1 MKGLIYREFYLS
13 RKPVVYMLLAYFIF
27 VVMITMIIIST
38 YAGNLAKSNDSADT
52 RDYLLS
58 QMYLY
63 AGLIGMAGCT
73 YGHNDLIEKD
83 YKSRWQLYSYT
94 LPVPEKKIMQS
105 KLILRTILLALGFVL
120 AVIAEVIFSAAGK
133 VSVSTEHIK
142 NILVILFVYGSMCI
156 IDIPYMII
164 MKTQNR
170 GVAFVMIFFVPLTAA
185 IIYGAYKFEK
195 FCSAEAA
202 RLYPNMES
210 DAGMMKVAMPYLTK
224 WRDIFLWAG
233 PFILIGIVIIAY
245 FWGIKEL
252 KRRRY

>member
-13 RKPVVYMLLAYFIF
+13 RKTMVYMLLAYIIF
-27 VVMITMIIIST
+27 VLMITMIIIST

-52 RDYLLS
+52 RNYLLS
-58 QMYLY
+58 QMYIY
-63 AGLIGMAGCT
+63 AGLIAMAGCT

-94 LPVPEKKIMQS
+94 LPVPEKKIILS
-105 KLILRTILLALGFVL
+105 KLTVRITLLLSGFVL
-120 AVIAEVIFSAAGK
+120 AIIAEFIFSAAGK
-133 VSVSTEHIK
+133 VPASMEHFK
-142 NILVILFVYGSMCI
+142 NIFVMMCVYGAMCI
-156 IDIPYMII
+156 ADIPYLLI
-164 MKTQNR
+164 MKTQNK
-170 GVAFVMIFFVPLTAA
+170 GAAFVMIFFVPLTAA

-202 RLYPNMES
+202 RLYPDMES

-233 PFILIGIVIIAY
+233 PFILIGAIMIAY

>member
-13 RKPVVYMLLAYFIF
+13 RKPIAYMLLAYIIF
-27 VVMITMIIIST
+27 VLMITMIIIST
-38 YAGNLAKSNDSADT
+38 YAGNLAKNNDSADT
-52 RDYLLS
+52 RNYLLS
-58 QMYLY
+58 QMYIY

-94 LPVPEKKIMQS
+94 LPVHEKKIMQS

-133 VSVSTEHIK
+133 VPVSTEHIK

-170 GVAFVMIFFVPLTAA
+170 GVAFAMIFIIPLTAA
-185 IIYGAYKFEK
+185 VGYGTYKFTK
-195 FCSAEAA
+195 FCYAEAA
-202 RLYPNMES
+202 RLYPDMKG

-233 PFILIGIVIIAY
+233 PFILIGIVIITY

>member
-13 RKPVVYMLLAYFIF
+13 RKAVAFMLLAYIIF

-38 YAGNLAKSNDSADT
+38 YAGNLAKDSENAEI
-52 RDYLLS
+52 RSYLLT

-63 AGLIGMAGCT
+63 AALIGMLGCT

-83 YKSRWQLYSYT
+83 YKSKWQLYSYT
-94 LPVPEKKIMQS
+94 LPVSEKKIILS
-105 KLILRTILLALGFVL
+105 KLTVRITLLLSGFVL
-120 AVIAEVIFSAAGK
+120 AIIAEFIFSTAGK
-133 VSVSTEHIK
+133 VPVSTEHIK

-164 MKTQNR
+164 MKTQNK
-170 GVAFVMIFFVPLTAA
+170 GVAFALIWTAPLMAG
-185 IIYGAYKFEK
+185 IMYGAYKFTN
-195 FCSAEAA
+195 FCTSEAK
-202 RLYPNMES
+202 RLYPDMEV
-210 DAGMMKVAMPYLTK
+210 DAGIMKVAMPYLTK

-233 PFILIGIVIIAY
+233 PFILIGIVIITY